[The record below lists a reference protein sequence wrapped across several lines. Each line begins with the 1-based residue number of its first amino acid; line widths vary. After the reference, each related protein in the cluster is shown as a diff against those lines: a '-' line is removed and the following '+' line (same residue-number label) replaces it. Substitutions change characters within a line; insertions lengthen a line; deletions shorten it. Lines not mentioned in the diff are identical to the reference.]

1 MIGIIST
8 NVDELFEIASSLHV
22 ALNST
27 PGLKYVALNYGEPFK
42 HPNDDRYALRI
53 VEQQPYYTN
62 ILNNLTPEQQ
72 QNIET
77 LTNDWFE

>member
-1 MIGIIST
+1 MIGSDICRAPA
-8 NVDELFEIASSLHV
+8 LFDIASSLHV

-27 PGLKYVALNYGEPFK
+27 PGLKYVALNYGEPFQ
-42 HPNDDRYALRI
+42 HPNDDRFALRI
-53 VEQQPYYTN
+53 IEQQPYYTN